1 MDVKLVNP
9 NFESNYVENL
19 LRARGVGSIED
30 YVDPQPYELQDP
42 KDLKNIGIGAALY
55 NRIVLNDKPP
65 YSRILLIIDSDVDGF
80 SSAAIFYLFTK
91 QVNCHCQID
100 YWLHSGK
107 QHGLQDHIERL
118 MSENIEYD
126 LIVCPDSSSNDAT
139 YHDMLSEIK
148 IPCLVLDHHLTDVKL
163 SDNAVVINNQI
174 SPNYRNKELVG
185 AGVTFQFCRYID
197 SLLGS
202 HFVDKLI
209 DLAALGQIGDMG
221 SVLTLENR
229 YIIKE
234 GLSHIQNKMFRAI
247 LEKQSYSIT
256 GIINASWE
264 EIVEKTNPISVA
276 FYVVPLI
283 NAVIRVGTME
293 EKELL
298 FKAFLNGDEM
308 VPCNK
313 RGAKGTLERA
323 CVEATRIATN
333 ARAHQNKFLDAAVEK
348 LEARIF
354 KYDLLENK
362 ILCIVLDDTDTFPSE
377 LNGLLAMRLSA
388 KYHHPTMVVREND
401 QGYLRGSMRGLSNN
415 KFSNFKDY
423 LQSTGLFEYV
433 MG

>member
-19 LRARGVGSIED
+19 LRARGVSSIED
-30 YVDPQPYELQDP
+30 YMDPQPYELQNP

-65 YSRILLIIDSDVDGF
+65 YSRILLIVDPDMDGF

-209 DLAALGQIGDMG
+209 DLAALGQIGDMC

-256 GIINASWE
+256 GTMNASWE

-298 FKAFLNGDEM
+298 FKAFLDGDEM

>member
-1 MDVKLVNP
+1 
-9 NFESNYVENL
+9 
-19 LRARGVGSIED
+19 
-30 YVDPQPYELQDP
+30 
-42 KDLKNIGIGAALY
+42 
-55 NRIVLNDKPP
+55 
-65 YSRILLIIDSDVDGF
+65 
-80 SSAAIFYLFTK
+80 
-91 QVNCHCQID
+91 
-100 YWLHSGK
+100 
-107 QHGLQDHIERL
+107 
-118 MSENIEYD
+118 
-126 LIVCPDSSSNDAT
+126 
-139 YHDMLSEIK
+139 
-148 IPCLVLDHHLTDVKL
+148 
-163 SDNAVVINNQI
+163 
-174 SPNYRNKELVG
+174 
-185 AGVTFQFCRYID
+185 
-197 SLLGS
+197 
-202 HFVDKLI
+202 
-209 DLAALGQIGDMG
+209 
-221 SVLTLENR
+221 
-229 YIIKE
+229 
-234 GLSHIQNKMFRAI
+234 MFRAI

-256 GIINASWE
+256 GTMNASWE

-276 FYVVPLI
+276 FYVVPLV

-298 FKAFLNGDEM
+298 FKAFLDGDKM

-362 ILCIVLDDTDTFPSE
+362 ILCVVLDDTDTFPSE

-401 QGYLRGSMRGLSNN
+401 EGYLRGSMRGLSNN

-433 MG
+433 MGH